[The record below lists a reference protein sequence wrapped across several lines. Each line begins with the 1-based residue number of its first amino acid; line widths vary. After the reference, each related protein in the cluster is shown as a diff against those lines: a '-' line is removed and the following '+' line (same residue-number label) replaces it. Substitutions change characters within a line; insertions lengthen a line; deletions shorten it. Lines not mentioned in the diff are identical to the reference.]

1 MFAVLKTGGKQYKV
15 SKNDVLIVEKLSAL
29 EGDTVQ
35 FDEILMLGGENVE
48 VGSPKISG
56 AAVHAEV
63 IEQKKDK
70 KVISFVK
77 RRRKHSSQR
86 TKGHRQSITVL
97 RIKDILK
104 SGANTKGVSI
114 ETGSSVIASKPV
126 VITKTEVVKK
136 PANVAKAVAKK
147 PAATAK
153 EIKDPTAAATKAEV
167 KKPVNTVKVASK
179 KPASNAKPGKKPL
192 AEDKTTKK
200 NATKKPVSKK

>member
-114 ETGSSVIASKPV
+114 EAGSSVIASKPV

-179 KPASNAKPGKKPL
+179 KPAANAKPAKKPL